1 MESEDLMTTKSGDNK
16 SWWFDITGKVYA
28 DTLEQAQE
36 LVYRYTLGAY
46 PEIKI
51 QEINFDD
58 GDKS

>member
-1 MESEDLMTTKSGDNK
+1 MTTKSGDNK